1 MKGWVGVGRRL
12 LKSMYM
18 YVHPCTH
25 IHTYDAYNHERALVH
40 THTEIDI
47 HMHARTDAHTHITCT
62 QEIEQRRSC
71 MTLNK
76 NEFIMV
82 PFSFIGCIE
91 IRKNR
96 PANVMEPMHAC
107 MHVSMHA
114 CMHAC
119 ICVYI
124 HTQIHTFVCV

>member
-1 MKGWVGVGRRL
+1 
-12 LKSMYM
+12 
-18 YVHPCTH
+18 
-25 IHTYDAYNHERALVH
+25 
-40 THTEIDI
+40 
-47 HMHARTDAHTHITCT
+47 
-62 QEIEQRRSC
+62 

-82 PFSFIGCIE
+82 PFSFIGWIE

-114 CMHAC
+114 C

-124 HTQIHTFVCV
+124 QTQIHTCVREREHRHTNTCMHACMDIRMHVFLFE